1 MLKEGHSAALE
12 EEERQTNEAGSA
24 RHTHPDLSLHS
35 AFNQFEV
42 LPRVEAVAIEAD
54 LEDPHIFLFHVCWHH
69 HHGLWGTFR
78 PT

>member
-1 MLKEGHSAALE
+1 MMPRKVREG
-12 EEERQTNEAGSA
+12 RQTNGTGTA
-24 RHTHPDLSLHS
+24 RHTHLDLGLHG

-54 LEDPHIFLFHVCWHH
+54 LEYPHVFLFHIRWHH
-69 HHGLWGTFR
+69 HHGFWGAFR

>member
-1 MLKEGHSAALE
+1 MDG
-12 EEERQTNEAGSA
+12 AGGTC
-24 RHTHPDLSLHS
+24 HTHPDLGLHS

-54 LEDPHIFLFHVCWHH
+54 LEDPHVFLFHVYWHH
-69 HHGLWGTFR
+69 HHGLWGAFR